1 MAVQNETKKMK
12 KINFFKKIYYSITKF
27 EKYPVM
33 SAEGTARAFKY
44 LCLLMLIFSV
54 IVSAGWMIEFQK
66 TIKTGVDYIQNELP
80 DFKLV
85 NGKLEIAAT
94 EKIKIDAKIPT
105 LDQIIIDTNTDSEEQ
120 IDEYIKSIPT
130 DNTGIIFL
138 KDKLLVKVDETNQRV
153 EYRYEDI
160 LSRLNINKGTIT
172 KLNIIEYLTGNES
185 ISFYIICFSFMTI
198 YVLII
203 YLISVLVDTLLIAVL
218 GMITALFTKL
228 KLKFSAVYN
237 MSVYALTLSIL
248 LNAIYIAVNFIT
260 GFEMSYFQ
268 IMYTSIAYVYLV
280 AAIFIIRLDFE
291 KKQAELMKII
301 EEQEKVHKELNEQ
314 KQEENEDA
322 KPEEKDEVDGK
333 KEEKEKSKDEPTG
346 SEA

>member
-185 ISFYIICFSFMTI
+185 ITFYIICFSFMTI

-248 LNAIYIAVNFIT
+248 LNAIYIAVNLIT

-314 KQEENEDA
+314 KQEENEDV